1 MTYLRN
7 NYDLSIILGIIMTYL
22 RNNYD
27 LRKNDNILLEKYR
40 Y

>member
-27 LRKNDNILLEKYR
+27 LSIILGIIMTYDLS
-40 Y
+40 